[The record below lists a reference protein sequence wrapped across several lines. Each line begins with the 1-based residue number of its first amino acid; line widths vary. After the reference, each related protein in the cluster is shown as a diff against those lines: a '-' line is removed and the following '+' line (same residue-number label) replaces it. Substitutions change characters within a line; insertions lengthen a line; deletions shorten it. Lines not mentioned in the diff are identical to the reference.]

1 MTALI
6 DWLTNYGQVILFFA
20 QVIYWVVVCVAAIWA
35 VLVFRKYV
43 NAKLGR
49 WSAKAEDAAATPP
62 PPPAEKPSI
71 DEFVD

>member
-20 QVIYWVVVCVAAIWA
+20 QVIYWLVVCVAAIWA

-43 NAKLGR
+43 DAKISR
-49 WSAKAEDAAATPP
+49 WVGESGEATIPP
-62 PPPAEKPSI
+62 PPPATQKPSI